1 MKAAFQN
8 HSEFLSLIM
17 EFTLLALCMLAVPLA
32 IAIDV
37 LVFNHGV
44 KEISVTE
51 FSQSCLLLLSTIY
64 VGLAAWRQ
72 AESRGFL
79 VLVTGLLAAML
90 IRETDMFLDYIAQGF
105 WVYPALIVSVAAIVT
120 SIRYRAAII
129 PTLVKFSANRSFAY
143 LVIGL
148 LLVILF
154 SRAFGTGWFWSKV
167 MMDDFDRLY
176 KTIIQEGLEL
186 LGYVLVCFGSFLT
199 YRPGRNKADA
209 DSPDGKLQVEPV
221 SEPAPAEPEETDAN

>member
-17 EFTLLALCMLAVPLA
+17 EFTLLALCMLAVPAA

-51 FSQSCLLLLSTIY
+51 FSQSCLLLLSTVY
-64 VGLAAWRQ
+64 VGLAAWQQ

-105 WVYPALIVSVAAIVT
+105 WVYPAIIVSVAAVAT

-129 PTLVKFSANRSFAY
+129 PSLVKFSANRSFAY

-154 SRAFGTGWFWSKV
+154 SRAFGTGWFWSQV
-167 MMDDFDRLY
+167 MIEDYDRLY

-186 LGYVLVCFGSFLT
+186 LGYILVCFGSFLT
-199 YRPGRNKADA
+199 YRLGRNNTESE
-209 DSPDGKLQVEPV
+209 SPDDKLHVEPV
-221 SEPAPAEPEETDAN
+221 SEPTSGESEETDAN